1 MRIFPH
7 FQDLP
12 GDARGTVAAIGNFDG
27 IHLGH
32 RAVIETTRKRAADLG
47 RPLSVITFEPHPRSF
62 FQPDL
67 PPFRLTPR
75 AAKARQLEALG
86 VDFLFTLPFDAA
98 MAALSAEEFVAR
110 VLADGLGIRHAVVGY
125 NFAFGH
131 RRRGDVQM
139 LQDLAKDNGFDV
151 DPVSAVESADR
162 MVYSSSLIRM
172 MLSRG
177 EPRQAAALLGR
188 EWEVEGLVQG
198 GKRLGNTIG
207 FPTANLALGE
217 YLRPALGVY
226 AVRCGVE
233 EGGVTRWYGGAANYG
248 KRPTVDGQGELLEAH
263 LFDFSGDL
271 YGRNLRVAFVERLR
285 AEKKFDGLD
294 ALKAQ
299 IAEDC
304 RAARVLLAERP
315 PKAATQQA

>member
-110 VLADGLGIRHAVVGY
+110 VLADGLGIRHAIVGY

-139 LQDLAKDNGFDV
+139 LQDLAKDNGFGV

-172 MLSRG
+172 MVSRG

>member
-7 FQDLP
+7 FKDLP
-12 GDARGTVAAIGNFDG
+12 ADARGTVAAIGNFDG
-27 IHLGH
+27 VHLGH
-32 RAVIETTRKRAADLG
+32 QAVIAAARRRADALG

-67 PPFRLTPR
+67 PPFRLTPQ
-75 AAKARQLEALG
+75 AAKARQLAVLG
-86 VDFLFTLPFDAA
+86 IDCLFTLPFDAA

-110 VLADGLGIRHAVVGY
+110 VLADGLGIRHAIVGY

-131 RRRGDVQM
+131 GRRGSVET
-139 LQDLAKDNGFDV
+139 LAALAQESGFGV
-151 DPVSAVESADR
+151 DPVSAVESTER
-162 MVYSSSLIRM
+162 TVYSSSLIRM
-172 MLSRG
+172 MLGRG
-177 EPRQAAALLGR
+177 EPHQAAALLGR
-188 EWEVEGLVQG
+188 EWEVEGQVQG

-263 LFDFSGDL
+263 LFDFAGDL

-304 RAARVLLAERP
+304 RAARVLLAERSR
-315 PKAATQQA
+315 AAVTDRA

>member
-7 FQDLP
+7 YKDLP
-12 GDARGTVAAIGNFDG
+12 ADARDTVAAIGNFDG
-27 IHLGH
+27 VHLGH
-32 RAVIETTRKRAADLG
+32 QAVIEMARGRAAALG
-47 RPLSVITFEPHPRSF
+47 RPLAVITFEPHPRSF

-67 PPFRLTPR
+67 PPFRLTPFR
-75 AAKARQLEALG
+75 AKVRQLDALG
-86 VDFLFTLPFDAA
+86 IETLFMLPFDAA
-98 MAALSAEEFVAR
+98 LAALSAEEFVAR

-131 RRRGDVQM
+131 RRSGNVET
-139 LQDLAKDNGFDV
+139 LKALAAANGFGV
-151 DPVSAVESADR
+151 DPVAPVENSER
-162 MVYSSSLIRM
+162 TIYSSSLIRV
-172 MLSRG
+172 LLGRG

-188 EWEVEGLVQG
+188 EWEIEGQVQG

-207 FPTANLALGE
+207 FPTANLALGD

-233 EGGVTRWYGGAANYG
+233 EGGATRWYGGAANFG

-263 LFDFSGDL
+263 LFDFAGDL
-271 YGRNLRVAFVERLR
+271 YGKTLRVAFVERLR

-299 IAEDC
+299 ITADC
-304 RAARVLLAERP
+304 RAARAILAARP
-315 PKAATQQA
+315 REAATERA

>member
-7 FQDLP
+7 YNDLP
-12 GDARGTVAAIGNFDG
+12 ADARATVAAIGNFDG
-27 IHLGH
+27 VHLGH
-32 RAVIETTRKRAADLG
+32 RAVIETARRRASALG
-47 RPLSVITFEPHPRSF
+47 RPLSVLTFEPHPRAY

-67 PPFRLTPR
+67 APFRLTPLS
-75 AAKARQLEALG
+75 AKARQLEALG
-86 VDFLFTLPFDAA
+86 VDHLFTLPFDASL
-98 MAALSAEEFVAR
+98 AALSAEEFVTR
-110 VLADGLGIRHAVVGY
+110 VLVDGLGIRHAVVGY

-131 RRRGDVQM
+131 RRRGNVEM
-139 LQDLAKDNGFDV
+139 LRALADAHGFGV
-151 DPVSAVESADR
+151 DRVGPVESVSGH
-162 MVYSSSLIRM
+162 VYSSSLIRD
-172 MLSRG
+172 LLARG

-188 EWEVEGLVQG
+188 EWEIEGPVQG
-198 GKRLGNTIG
+198 GRRLGNTIG
-207 FPTANLALGE
+207 FPTANLALGD

-233 EGGVTRWYGGAANYG
+233 DGSATRWFGGAANLG

-271 YGRNLRVAFVERLR
+271 YGRTLRVAFVERLR
-285 AEKKFDGLD
+285 PEKKFDGLD

-304 RAARVLLAERP
+304 RAARSILAERP
-315 PKAATQQA
+315 REAAAERA

>member
-7 FQDLP
+7 FKDLP
-12 GDARGTVAAIGNFDG
+12 ADARGTVAAIGNFDG
-27 IHLGH
+27 VHLGH
-32 RAVIETTRKRAADLG
+32 QAVIAMARRRADALG
-47 RPLSVITFEPHPRSF
+47 CPLSVITFEPHPRSF

-86 VDFLFTLPFDAA
+86 IDCLFTLPFDGA
-98 MAALSAEEFVAR
+98 MAALSAEEFVTR
-110 VLADGLGIRHAVVGY
+110 VLADGLGIRHAIVGY

-131 RRRGDVQM
+131 GRRGNVET
-139 LQDLAKDNGFDV
+139 LTALAKENGFGV

-162 MVYSSSLIRM
+162 KVYSSSLIRM
-172 MLSRG
+172 MLGRA
-177 EPRQAAALLGR
+177 EPRQAAELLGR
-188 EWEVEGLVQG
+188 EWEVEGRVQN

-207 FPTANLALGE
+207 FPTANLVLGE

-233 EGGVTRWYGGAANYG
+233 EGGVTRWYDGAANYG

-263 LFDFSGDL
+263 LFDFAGDL

-304 RAARVLLAERP
+304 RAARVLLAGRP
-315 PKAATQQA
+315 RGAATDRV